1 MVPVIPIIAA
11 WLIIGL
17 PAQTKRPDFS
27 GSWTLQSGVG
37 GHGSTLLF
45 SGKAMTI
52 EQTTTSITVKR
63 PQGQNTVSVTLPLD
77 GREQTIE
84 FPPLLR
90 GRTEGQ
96 GAGTV
101 KSTAAWHDN
110 ELVVTTTQEV
120 VSQRSAE
127 KGKREQKETLTL
139 LEPGLLLVRRAYT
152 EVGAASG
159 GTLTEQDV
167 YKLAPPAARKGGG

>member
-1 MVPVIPIIAA
+1 MVPVIQILAVLLLA
-11 WLIIGL
+11 L
-17 PAQTKRPDFS
+17 PAQAKRPDFS

-37 GHGSTLLF
+37 GHGYTLLF

-52 EQTTTSITVKR
+52 EQTATSITVTR
-63 PQGQNTVSVTLPLD
+63 LQGQNPISMTLPLD
-77 GREQTIE
+77 GREQTID

-101 KSTAAWHDN
+101 KSAAVWHEN

-120 VSQRSAE
+120 VSPRSGE
-127 KGKREQKETLTL
+127 KGKREQKETIAL
-139 LEPGLLLVRRAYT
+139 LEPGLLLVRRTYT
-152 EVGAASG
+152 DVLGASG
-159 GTLTEQDV
+159 GTTTEQDV
-167 YKLAPPAARKGGG
+167 YKLAPSASRKGGA

>member
-1 MVPVIPIIAA
+1 MVPAIPIIAA
-11 WLIIGL
+11 LLLIGL
-17 PAQTKRPDFS
+17 PAQAKRPDFS

-37 GHGSTLLF
+37 GHGYTLLF

-84 FPPLLR
+84 FPPPR
-90 GRTEGQ
+90 GRTDGQ
-96 GAGTV
+96 GTETL
-101 KSTAAWHDN
+101 KSTAAWRGN

-120 VSQRSAE
+120 VSQRSGE

-159 GTLTEQDV
+159 GTLAEQDV